1 MSRRVAVTGVG
12 VVSALGLDRPTHLE
26 ALREGRNGVSALEIT
41 DVERLSVRIGAQA
54 KDFDGAVRFDRQEL
68 SLFDR
73 TTQMALT
80 AAAEAVADS
89 ALELS
94 DEEALR
100 AGVVMGTALNGM
112 ETVDANYRAVFQ
124 EGKNRIH
131 PFVVP
136 RLMTNAGTSQISMS
150 YGLRGPSWTVSTACS
165 SSNHAIGQ
173 AFHMV
178 RSGVS
183 DVMLSGGAE
192 APLFFGVIKA
202 WEGLR
207 VMSRE
212 ACRPFSK
219 NRSGM
224 VQGEGAAVLVLEEM
238 SRAKARG
245 ARIWGEIAGFG
256 MSADALDIVTPSLDG
271 AARAMRAAL
280 DDAAMTPDEVDYI
293 NAHGTATAAND
304 RTECAAIR
312 EVLGPAAG
320 RVSVSSTKSMHGH
333 CIGAAGALEA
343 AAVLLALNEGVIPPT
358 INYQEPDPAC
368 ALDVTP
374 LHARERVVRAALSN
388 SFAFGGLNAVLA
400 FRSGV

>member
-1 MSRRVAVTGVG
+1 MTRRVAVTGLG
-12 VVSALGLDRPTHLE
+12 VVSSLGLTRAEHFE
-26 ALREGRNGVSALEIT
+26 GLREGRNGIGPLDIT
-41 DVERLSVRIGAQA
+41 DVDRLSVKIGAQA
-54 KDFDGAVRFDRQEL
+54 RGYDGETRFDRQQL

-80 AAAEAVADS
+80 AAAEAIADS
-89 ALELS
+89 GLELTE
-94 DEEALR
+94 EEALR

-136 RLMTNAGTSQISMS
+136 RLMTNAGASQISMS
-150 YGLRGPSWTVSTACS
+150 CGLKGPSWSVSTACS

-173 AFHMV
+173 AFQLV
-178 RSGVS
+178 RSGAT
-183 DVMLSGGAE
+183 DVMVAGGAE

-207 VMSRE
+207 VMARE

-224 VQGEGAAVLVLEEM
+224 VQGEGAAVLILEEM
-238 SRAKARG
+238 SHAQARG
-245 ARIWGEIAGFG
+245 ATILAEICGFG
-256 MSADALDIVTPSLDG
+256 MTADASDIVMPSEDG
-271 AARAMRAAL
+271 AARAIRLAL
-280 DDAAMTPDEVDYI
+280 DDGGLNPDDIGYI

-312 EVLGPAAG
+312 RVLGAAADQ
-320 RVSVSSTKSMHGH
+320 VSVSSTKSMHGH
-333 CIGAAGALEA
+333 GIGAAGALEA
-343 AAVLLALNEGVIPPT
+343 AAVIMALKDGIIAPT
-358 INYQEPDPAC
+358 INYEEPDPDC
-368 ALDVTP
+368 DLDVTP
-374 LHARERVVRAALSN
+374 NEAKQRDVTAALSN

-400 FRSGV
+400 FRKV

>member
-1 MSRRVAVTGVG
+1 MPRRVVVTGVG
-12 VVSALGLDRPTHLE
+12 IVSALGLDRETHLA
-26 ALREGRNGVSALEIT
+26 ALREGRNGVSELDIT

-54 KDFDGAVRFDRQEL
+54 KDFSGEDRFERQEL
-68 SLFDR
+68 SLYDR

-80 AAAEAVADS
+80 AGAEAMAD
-89 ALELS
+89 AGLELT
-94 DEEALR
+94 EEESFR
-100 AGVVMGTALNGM
+100 TGVVMGTALNGM
-112 ETVDANYRAVFQ
+112 ETIDANYRAVFQ
-124 EGKNRIH
+124 DGKNCIH

-136 RLMTNAGTSQISMS
+136 RLMTNAGASQISMS
-150 YGLRGPSWTVSTACS
+150 WGLKGPSYTVSTACS

-173 AFHMV
+173 AFQMV

-183 DVMLSGGAE
+183 DVMVTGGAE

-207 VMSRE
+207 VMSRD

-224 VQGEGAAVLVLEEM
+224 VQGEGAAVLVLEEYE
-238 SRAKARG
+238 RAKARG

-256 MSADALDIVTPSLDG
+256 MSADASDIVTPSLDG

-280 DDAAMTPDEVDYI
+280 KDAEMSPDEVDYI

-304 RTECAAIR
+304 KTECASIT
-312 EVLGPAAG
+312 EVMGAAAE

-343 AAVLLALNEGVIPPT
+343 AATLMALTDGVVPPT
-358 INYQEPDPAC
+358 INYEESDPGC
-368 ALDVTP
+368 SLDVTP
-374 LHARERVVRAALSN
+374 LTARERKVEAALSN

-400 FRSGV
+400 FRKV